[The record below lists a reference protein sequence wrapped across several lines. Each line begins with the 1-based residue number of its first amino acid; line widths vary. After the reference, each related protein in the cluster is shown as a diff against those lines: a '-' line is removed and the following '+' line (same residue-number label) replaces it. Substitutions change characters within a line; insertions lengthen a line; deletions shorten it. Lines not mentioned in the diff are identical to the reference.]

1 MDLLRHNISVA
12 LLIVGSAIFIT
23 GCNSSKV
30 AADVV
35 ITDYKKVPSLVS
47 DSLSITYYENGEM
60 EYKFTTPRMERYE
73 FDDEPYMVFEEGV
86 RIETFDEDG
95 TRKSSLVADYA
106 KYLEKQ
112 PWVESYEAG
121 APLSEELY
129 CHVSPVGIRGL
140 YFKTSWES
148 DFLLH
153 FADGRRGIRE
163 LVREDSLQKASTAER
178 LEFSRR
184 YWAAT
189 DVDEWKVVLV
199 PGK

>member
-106 KYLEKQ
+106 KYLEKKRL
-112 PWVESYEAG
+112 WEAKG
-121 APLSEELY
+121 NVFGHDENGKELY
-129 CHVSPVGIRGL
+129 TEQLFWDEMADKIYSNVDTKVIDGDEITQGSG
-140 YFKTSWES
+140 FES
-148 DFLLH
+148 DGQLNNVRFLNTK
-153 FADGRRGIRE
+153 GR
-163 LVREDSLQKASTAER
+163 L
-178 LEFSRR
+178 F
-184 YWAAT
+184 
-189 DVDEWKVVLV
+189 VDTTRQTWPEEVQ
-199 PGK
+199 